1 MSGSSSAPRATDP
14 SESRAPFLVS
24 AFHDRQNAGVKKLLP
39 LFLVLFVAALAW
51 RFWPEEAP
59 VEAAG
64 PEEGTPVFVPLDA
77 PDPVG
82 DPEPEAGLP
91 AEPEA
96 APVSA
101 APPTSAT
108 AGIRALNL
116 WHRSSGRN
124 WSPEAGQEGVAAP
137 LAAFAQIW
145 QGSAGSYAAELRIE
159 VPAALGPAFQGFAA
173 AFADGGLPAL
183 AGMLARD
190 SARGPAWNAW
200 SEALVVEAL
209 RTQEDRLAGP
219 ALGRLLEQMVADDY
233 DRERI
238 LGLGEYAA
246 TLRSRAQAWARKEP
260 YKVVSGDSLD
270 SIGRKYR
277 AQGSPLRFGWM
288 MEFNRKRS
296 DTIRLDETLQIPL
309 DPLHLLG
316 LRSKCILALY
326 CGDTPIH
333 LYEVSFGKPGQETP
347 VGTFT
352 LTDFLV
358 EPIDYGLD
366 PPVPYGHPDHRL
378 GTRWMGFAEAK
389 EYGIHG
395 NNVDDQ
401 VGAHESAGC
410 VRMINGEVEQL
421 FELIPRNGKV
431 EIRP

>member
-1 MSGSSSAPRATDP
+1 M
-14 SESRAPFLVS
+14 
-24 AFHDRQNAGVKKLLP
+24 KKLLP

-77 PDPVG
+77 PPVE
-82 DPEPEAGLP
+82 PQPEAQT
-91 AEPEA
+91 
-96 APVSA
+96 APPPVA
-101 APPTSAT
+101 APPANAA
-108 AGIRALNL
+108 AGLRALND
-116 WHRSSGRN
+116 WHRSSNRS
-124 WSPEAGQEGVAAP
+124 WAPAAGQEAFAAP
-137 LAAFAQIW
+137 LAAFARIW
-145 QGSAGSYAAELRIE
+145 EGSAGSYAAELRIE
-159 VPAALGPAFQGFAA
+159 APAELGPGFQAFAA
-173 AFADGGLPAL
+173 AFAEGGLAAL
-183 AGMLARD
+183 ADGLARD
-190 SARGPAWNAW
+190 AARGPAWNAW
-200 SEALVVEAL
+200 SEALVAEAL
-209 RTQEDRLAGP
+209 RTQQDALAGP

-238 LGLGEYAA
+238 LELGEYAS
-246 TLRSRAQAWARKEP
+246 TLRSRAQSWARKEV
-260 YKVVSGDSLD
+260 YRVVSGDSLD

-333 LYEVSFGKPGQETP
+333 LYEVSYGKPGHETP

-395 NNVDDQ
+395 NNVDDR

-421 FELIPRNGKV
+421 FELVPRNGKV